1 MLIVIIDFMLETFK
15 PYILDIILYSY
26 YLSWNIDKI
35 YKK

>member
-1 MLIVIIDFMLETFK
+1 MFIVIIDFMLETLK
-15 PYILDIILYSY
+15 PYILDITLYSY